1 MMRDEAG
8 SRQAIGPEGLSLNY
22 ENFFHAEGVKGELS
36 CTPEACW
43 ENSRGKRV
51 ERAQPLENGA

>member
-43 ENSRGKRV
+43 ENS
-51 ERAQPLENGA
+51 QFTM